1 MSVFGDTVK
10 AIKDV
15 LMMQGNLERMD
26 KQLEHLDRTQD
37 GFREALYR
45 MSERLTRVE
54 TILFDPR
61 ASAPDRPKLPQ
72 D

>member
-1 MSVFGDTVK
+1 VSAFSDTVK

-37 GFREALYR
+37 GFREAMFRL
-45 MSERLTRVE
+45 SERLTRVE

-61 ASAPDRPKLPQ
+61 MPAPDRPKLPK